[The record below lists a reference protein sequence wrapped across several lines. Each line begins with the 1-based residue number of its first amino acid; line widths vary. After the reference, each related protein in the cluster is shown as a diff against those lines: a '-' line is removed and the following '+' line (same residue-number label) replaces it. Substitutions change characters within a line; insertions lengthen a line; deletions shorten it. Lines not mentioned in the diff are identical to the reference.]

1 LRAVVQRVSR
11 ATVKVADEVVGA
23 IGPGLMVLVGVG
35 VDDEARDATYLADK
49 IVNLRIF
56 EDEAGK
62 LNRSLLE
69 AGGQLLAV
77 SQFTLWGDSRKG
89 RRPSFVR
96 AAPGEAAE
104 PLFTAFVDR
113 VAESG
118 VTVATGRFGAMMD
131 VELVNQGPVT
141 LILDS
146 RPEGIK

>member
-1 LRAVVQRVSR
+1 MRAVVQRVSR
-11 ATVKVADEVVGA
+11 ARVIVEDEVVGA

-35 VDDEARDATYLADK
+35 KDDEAKDATYLADK
-49 IVNLRIF
+49 IVNLRVF

-62 LNRSLLE
+62 LNRSLLDV
-69 AGGQLLAV
+69 GGELLAV
-77 SQFTLWGDSRKG
+77 SQFTLWGDARKG

-104 PLFTAFVDR
+104 PLFEVFVAR
-113 VAESG
+113 VAELG
-118 VTVATGRFGAMMD
+118 IKAARGRFGAMMD

-146 RPEGIK
+146 RKFF

>member
-1 LRAVVQRVSR
+1 MRAVVQRVSR
-11 ATVKVADEVVGA
+11 ARVKVADETIGA

-35 VDDEARDATYLADK
+35 VEDAARDATYLADK

-56 EDEAGK
+56 EDSGGK
-62 LNRSLLE
+62 LNRSLLDV
-69 AGGQLLAV
+69 GGELLAV

-104 PLFTAFVDR
+104 PLFMAFVAR
-113 VAESG
+113 VESLG
-118 VTVATGRFGAMMD
+118 VRTARGRFGAMMD

-146 RPEGIK
+146 RSEK